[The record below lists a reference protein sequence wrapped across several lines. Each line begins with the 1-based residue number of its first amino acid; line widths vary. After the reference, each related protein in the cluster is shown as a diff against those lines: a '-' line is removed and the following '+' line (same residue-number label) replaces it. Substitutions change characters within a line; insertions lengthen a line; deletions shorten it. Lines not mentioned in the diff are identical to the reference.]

1 MHRAAALF
9 LVGCLVFIA
18 ACLQAEEGIKADR
31 IVVLKNDHK
40 MLLYANGQ
48 VIRTYKVALGRGGI
62 EKRERAGDHR
72 VPEGTYVI
80 DWRNPTYF
88 VSKPSRPGA
97 GQAFGRGSRR
107 RYHDSRPPQRPRLD
121 WAPPPAGGLD
131 TRMRCRDRFRNR
143 RNLETGPGRNAHR
156 NPPVEYTRSSGRR
169 KQVRRGLTSLGSPS
183 RLGTR

>member
-48 VIRTYKVALGRGGI
+48 VIRTYKVALGRGGL

-80 DWRNPTYF
+80 DWRNPNSRYHL
-88 VSKPSRPGA
+88 SLHISYPNPADRERAKPLGVDPG
-97 GQAFGRGSRR
+97 GDIMIHGLPNGRGWIGRLHR
-107 RYHDSRPPQRPRLD
+107 LVDWTQGCVAVTDSEIEEIWKLVPDGTPIEIRP
-121 WAPPPAGGLD
+121 
-131 TRMRCRDRFRNR
+131 
-143 RNLETGPGRNAHR
+143 
-156 NPPVEYTRSSGRR
+156 
-169 KQVRRGLTSLGSPS
+169 
-183 RLGTR
+183 

>member
-18 ACLQAEEGIKADR
+18 ACLQAEERIKADR

-48 VIRTYKVALGRGGI
+48 VIRTYKVALGRGGL

-80 DWRNPTYF
+80 DWRNPN
-88 VSKPSRPGA
+88 SRYHLSLHISYPNPADRERAKRLGVDPG
-97 GQAFGRGSRR
+97 GDIMIHGLPNGRGWIGRLHR
-107 RYHDSRPPQRPRLD
+107 LVDWTQGCVAVTDSEIEEIWKLVPDGTPIEIRP
-121 WAPPPAGGLD
+121 
-131 TRMRCRDRFRNR
+131 
-143 RNLETGPGRNAHR
+143 
-156 NPPVEYTRSSGRR
+156 
-169 KQVRRGLTSLGSPS
+169 
-183 RLGTR
+183 